1 MIVKKPETKEKKIK
15 LVAKRV
21 VKEKEAKKEPAIKKP
36 AVVVLEKSE
45 VVKSASV
52 RTTEAKEIKEKKIE
66 ESKKAVEKKPEEKK
80 ETIVPAK
87 TLEIAAKPDR
97 YWGAVGRR
105 KTAIARVRLFTKG
118 GKGLVVNGKQYD
130 AYFQNLMER
139 AIVEDALKKM
149 KSLERFRMSAKV
161 QGGGIHAQAEA
172 IRHGISRALTK
183 FNPDF
188 RKRLR
193 RAGYLT
199 RDPRM
204 KERKKFGLKKARR
217 APQWAK
223 R

>member
-1 MIVKKPETKEKKIK
+1 MIKKTDTKEKKVK
-15 LVAKRV
+15 TVAKKT
-21 VKEKEAKKEPAIKKP
+21 VKEKETKKEPVVKKP
-36 AVVVLEKSE
+36 AVEAAKKTEITPPVFIKTVE
-45 VVKSASV
+45 VQ
-52 RTTEAKEIKEKKIE
+52 EKKIE
-66 ESKKAVEKKPEEKK
+66 VKKKAPEKKPEEKK
-80 ETIVPAK
+80 ETVVPAK
-87 TLEIAAKPDR
+87 TIEIAAKPDR
-97 YWGAVGRR
+97 YWEAVGRR

-118 GKGLVVNGKQYD
+118 DKVLVVNGKLYD
-130 AYFQNLMER
+130 VYFQDLTNR
-139 AIVEDALKKM
+139 AVVEEALKKM

-161 QGGGIHAQAEA
+161 SGGGIHAQAEA
-172 IRHGISRALTK
+172 IRHGISRALIK